1 MPWRAAKPPFRQK
14 TGNGISPPRNSERK
28 VIEMKLFRTIKPLL
42 IALLCVGMVLPSAVS
57 CNGNGSG
64 TDTTPETSST
74 EPSTTGEDTKP
85 VTDPATEPAAQPE
98 TDPETVT
105 EPETESPE
113 EIAKRKQEAIDALY
127 QATPNVLLPI
137 GGWSTP
143 AAALRDG
150 YTEVEGSYD
159 AVFRLI
165 AESGINFMITL
176 EEWSSGSWPVESLSS
191 AHKAGIKLWYNG
203 VGQSAD
209 WTLEKIQSMLSSD
222 AAEALGGIYIKDEP
236 TLDSLTELGRLTAEV
251 RAGLPEGFTAPVF
264 SNLLPTYAPT
274 DWIGPDYKVY
284 LQTYMETCHP
294 DLLIFDYYPFT
305 GASGN
310 SLPGMIAN
318 LAMAKEEADKAGIPL
333 YAYVQSSQDAG
344 MREPNVKELRTNI
357 NVNLAMGVKGYAY
370 FLICEHYEGWGYSNM
385 IDYKGQPTAMYKK
398 IQTVNSEVLA
408 MKGVYLAYENKGII
422 PVNYGKVATALEKC
436 EMTSLLLD
444 TYGPLTAATTTSK
457 NANFLIG
464 CFEDAEGNK
473 AIYVVN
479 ATYNRSATIDLTFD
493 GETAYR
499 LWGSEGLEDMD
510 AAASLSLKLD
520 AGEGVF
526 IEFKK

>member
-85 VTDPATEPAAQPE
+85 VTDPATEPATQPE
-98 TDPETVT
+98 TNPETVT

-236 TLDSLTELGRLTAEV
+236 TL
-251 RAGLPEGFTAPVF
+251 
-264 SNLLPTYAPT
+264 
-274 DWIGPDYKVY
+274 
-284 LQTYMETCHP
+284 
-294 DLLIFDYYPFT
+294 
-305 GASGN
+305 
-310 SLPGMIAN
+310 
-318 LAMAKEEADKAGIPL
+318 
-333 YAYVQSSQDAG
+333 
-344 MREPNVKELRTNI
+344 
-357 NVNLAMGVKGYAY
+357 
-370 FLICEHYEGWGYSNM
+370 
-385 IDYKGQPTAMYKK
+385 
-398 IQTVNSEVLA
+398 EVLRS
-408 MKGVYLAYENKGII
+408 LA
-422 PVNYGKVATALEKC
+422 
-436 EMTSLLLD
+436 D
-444 TYGPLTAATTTSK
+444 
-457 NANFLIG
+457 
-464 CFEDAEGNK
+464 
-473 AIYVVN
+473 
-479 ATYNRSATIDLTFD
+479 
-493 GETAYR
+493 
-499 LWGSEGLEDMD
+499 
-510 AAASLSLKLD
+510 
-520 AGEGVF
+520 
-526 IEFKK
+526 